1 MNPMPLDV
9 QTPLSLWARSAP
21 LAPPSA
27 AVINAILDYGDICE
41 ARDDGL
47 LLVRLSATRAAQ
59 AGVDSALAG
68 ERQRALDVALV
79 WDEREQQIVTVLD
92 AGPFR
97 ASSADRPTGNAYA
110 DARLRGFPRRID
122 PASAQAVAA

>member
-47 LLVRLSATRAAQ
+47 LLVRLSPVRAAQ
-59 AGVDSALAG
+59 ASLDLASTG
-68 ERQRALDVALV
+68 ERQRALDVAIV
-79 WDEREQQIVTVLD
+79 WDEREQQIVSVLD

-97 ASSADRPTGNAYA
+97 ASSEDRSTGNAYA
-110 DARLRGFPRRID
+110 DARLRGFPRRMQ
-122 PASAQAVAA
+122 PAGAHAIAA